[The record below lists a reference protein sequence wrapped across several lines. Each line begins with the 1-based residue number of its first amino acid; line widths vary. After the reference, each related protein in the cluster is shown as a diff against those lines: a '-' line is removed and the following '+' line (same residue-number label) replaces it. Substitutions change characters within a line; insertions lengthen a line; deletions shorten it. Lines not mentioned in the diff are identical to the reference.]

1 MEFYKLEVF
10 IPVEHVEPIV
20 EALNEAGFIRE
31 GDYDYCY
38 ATSLVKGHFR
48 ALEGAKPFI
57 GSKHE
62 VVEVDEIKLECR
74 IPAERRTEV
83 EAIVRLA
90 HPYEVPVMN
99 FIVLA
104 N

>member
-1 MEFYKLEVF
+1 MDYYKLEVF
-10 IPVEHVEPIV
+10 IPVEHVKPIV
-20 EALNEAGFIRE
+20 KALNEAGFIRE

>member
-1 MEFYKLEVF
+1 MEYYKLEVF

-20 EALNEAGFIRE
+20 KALNEAGLIRE

-99 FIVLA
+99 FIALA